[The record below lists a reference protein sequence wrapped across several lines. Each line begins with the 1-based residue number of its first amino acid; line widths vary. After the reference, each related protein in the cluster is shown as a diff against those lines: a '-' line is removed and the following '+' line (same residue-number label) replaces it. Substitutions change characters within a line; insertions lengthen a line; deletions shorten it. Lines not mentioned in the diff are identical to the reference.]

1 MQYHTLSSKKSHG
14 GDNNNVEVVFKR
26 NTIPR
31 QYMDLVHEKFANQR
45 QEVMDTITQL
55 RTQIRA
61 TSIDTEAGQLKVF
74 QTNKAMKAA
83 IEHLKTINK
92 RQEKSNF
99 LTRDY
104 KVAKSIET
112 KEMLEAAMTLEIEAI
127 HMKNQQQHQQHH
139 DHDHQSSTIT
149 STMKSKKNNKNS
161 NVMVRQVQSQLSLT
175 RLQKYNLKKQ
185 LKKQQRES
193 ETRQEQE
200 PQQQD
205 SDTTTI
211 TDSTTRSNTSSSS
224 SYINTPDVVPPS
236 PPPSPAT
243 PSMMKRSVSMGPGIM
258 MKRTVS
264 FSTFT
269 DVKMVPS
276 VLDLLEADGQCE
288 SSNATAKDNIWY
300 DKRDFCGFAQKEMSR
315 RSDLGI
321 TSTSA
326 LHSHVGRSSDSGD
339 SEID

>member
-14 GDNNNVEVVFKR
+14 DNNVEVVFKR

-31 QYMDLVHEKFANQR
+31 QYMDLVHEKFVNQR
-45 QEVMDTITQL
+45 QKVKDNITKL
-55 RTQIRA
+55 RRQIRA
-61 TSIDTEAGQLKVF
+61 TSIDTEAGQLEVF

-83 IEHLKTINK
+83 IEHLKIINK

-193 ETRQEQE
+193 ESRQEQE

-205 SDTTTI
+205 SDTTL
-211 TDSTTRSNTSSSS
+211 TDSTTRSSNTSSSFS
-224 SYINTPDVVPPS
+224 SIKPDVVPPS

-258 MKRTVS
+258 KRTVS

-276 VLDLLEADGQCE
+276 VLDLLEAAGDQCDE

-326 LHSHVGRSSDSGD
+326 LHSHVGRSSDSGE

>member
-61 TSIDTEAGQLKVF
+61 TPIDTEAGQLEVF

-83 IEHLKTINK
+83 IEHLKIINK

-112 KEMLEAAMTLEIEAI
+112 KEMLEAAMKLEIEAI

-139 DHDHQSSTIT
+139 DHDHQSSDTT
-149 STMKSKKNNKNS
+149 ATMKNNKKNNNKS
-161 NVMVRQVQSQLSLT
+161 PNVMVRQVQSQLSLT

-193 ETRQEQE
+193 ESRQE

-205 SDTTTI
+205 SDTTI
-211 TDSTTRSNTSSSS
+211 TDSTTRSSNTSSSS

-243 PSMMKRSVSMGPGIM
+243 PMMKRSVSMGPGI

-276 VLDLLEADGQCE
+276 VLDLLEAAGQCE
-288 SSNATAKDNIWY
+288 SSDAKLARDNIWY

-326 LHSHVGRSSDSGD
+326 LHSHVGRSSDSGE